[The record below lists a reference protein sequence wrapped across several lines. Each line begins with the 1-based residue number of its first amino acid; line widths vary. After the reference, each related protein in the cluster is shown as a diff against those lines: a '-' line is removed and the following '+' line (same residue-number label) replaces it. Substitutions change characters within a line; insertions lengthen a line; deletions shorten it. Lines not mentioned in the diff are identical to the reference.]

1 MSAAA
6 AAAPSTVTL
15 ESIGLFPG
23 AAFGLEGPAP
33 APGAPVTGLAVDSR
47 EVKPGFVFFAIPGTR
62 LDGAEFIP
70 YALRMDAS
78 AIVATPDGAA
88 RMAPA
93 DGWPVPVLTTETP
106 RRALALAAAAFYGAQ
121 PAVMAAVTGTNG
133 KTSTAHFLRQI
144 WCAAGLPAASLG
156 TTGIEGG
163 TADAPHA
170 FDSALGATTPEPITL
185 HAALARLA
193 GAGCSHAVMEASS
206 HGLAQHRTDGVR
218 LRAAA
223 LTHITRDHLDY
234 HADHEAYVAAKLRLF
249 GEVLLEGGAA
259 VINLDDPVAARA
271 VAMAEARGQ
280 RLITTGRHERA
291 DLRLLEQRFRTGG
304 QDLVVSYQGKEHAV
318 ALGLVGTYQA
328 ENVLTAAALALGTGL
343 DADTVFAVLPGLRTV
358 RGRMELA
365 GYRANGAAVYVDYAH
380 TPGALASALASLRP
394 HATGNLVCAFG
405 AGGDRDRGK
414 RPLMGEA
421 VAKGADIGI
430 VTDDN
435 PRSEDP
441 ALIRAAVFDGA
452 RAAAGRPSRIQNIG
466 GRAEAIL
473 AGVDA
478 LEGAGD
484 VLLIAGKGHEQ
495 GQEVAGEMLP
505 FDDVEQARTAIA
517 VLDGDAL
524 GELGP

>member
-1 MSAAA
+1 M
-6 AAAPSTVTL
+6 
-15 ESIGLFPG
+15 PG
-23 AAFGLEGPAP
+23 AGFGLEGPAP
-33 APGAPVTGLAVDSR
+33 AAEAPVAGLAVDSR
-47 EVKPGFVFFAIPGTR
+47 EVKPGFVFFAIPGTQ

-70 YALRMDAS
+70 FALRMDAA
-78 AIVATPDGAA
+78 AIVATSEGAA
-88 RMAPA
+88 RMAPEG
-93 DGWPVPVLTTETP
+93 GWPVPVLTTETP

-121 PAVMAAVTGTNG
+121 PATMAAVTGTNG

-163 TADAPHA
+163 TAAVPDA
-170 FDSALGATTPEPITL
+170 FDGPLGHTTPEPITL
-185 HAALARLA
+185 HRALAELA
-193 GAGCSHAVMEASS
+193 AAGCSHAVMEASS
-206 HGLAQHRTDGVR
+206 HGLAQHRVDGVR
-218 LRAAA
+218 LTAAA

-249 GEVLLEGGAA
+249 DAVLPEQGTA
-259 VINLDDPVAARA
+259 VINLDDPVGER
-271 VAMAEARGQ
+271 AMALASARRQ
-280 RLITTGRHERA
+280 RTITTGRDARA
-291 DLRLLEQRFRTGG
+291 DLRLMAQHFRTGG
-304 QDLVVSYQGKEHAV
+304 QDLVISHEGREHTV

-343 DADTVFAVLPGLRTV
+343 SAEAVFAALPRLRTV

-365 GYRANGAAVYVDYAH
+365 GHRANGAAVYVDYAH
-380 TPGALASALASLRP
+380 TPGALSSALASLRP

-414 RPLMGEA
+414 RPMMGEA
-421 VAKGADIGI
+421 VALGADMGI

-441 ALIRAAVFDGA
+441 AVIRAAVFDGA
-452 RAAAGRPSRIQNIG
+452 RAALGDRPQRLQNIG

-478 LEGAGD
+478 LEGPGD

-495 GQEVAGEMLP
+495 GQEVGGQMLP
-505 FDDVEQARTAIA
+505 FDDVEQARAAIA
-517 VLDGDAL
+517 VLDGEDL
-524 GELGP
+524 GELGS

>member
-1 MSAAA
+1 
-6 AAAPSTVTL
+6 
-15 ESIGLFPG
+15 
-23 AAFGLEGPAP
+23 
-33 APGAPVTGLAVDSR
+33 
-47 EVKPGFVFFAIPGTR
+47 
-62 LDGAEFIP
+62 
-70 YALRMDAS
+70 
-78 AIVATPDGAA
+78 
-88 RMAPA
+88 
-93 DGWPVPVLTTETP
+93 
-106 RRALALAAAAFYGAQ
+106 
-121 PAVMAAVTGTNG
+121 
-133 KTSTAHFLRQI
+133 
-144 WCAAGLPAASLG
+144 
-156 TTGIEGG
+156 
-163 TADAPHA
+163 
-170 FDSALGATTPEPITL
+170 
-185 HAALARLA
+185 
-193 GAGCSHAVMEASS
+193 
-206 HGLAQHRTDGVR
+206 
-218 LRAAA
+218 
-223 LTHITRDHLDY
+223 
-234 HADHEAYVAAKLRLF
+234 
-249 GEVLLEGGAA
+249 
-259 VINLDDPVAARA
+259 VAARA
-271 VAMAEARGQ
+271 VAMAEGRGQ
-280 RLITTGRHERA
+280 RVITTGRHERA

-304 QDLVVSYQGKEHAV
+304 QDLVVSHQGKEHAV

-343 DADTVFAVLPGLRTV
+343 AADTVFAALPGLRTV

-435 PRSEDP
+435 PDDP
-441 ALIRAAVFDGA
+441 TVIRAAVFDGA